1 LLEILTIILQSP
13 EDFRGGSIWNVI
25 TAINGGLQAVGLAL
39 LVLFFAMSIFKT
51 ASNVSELK
59 RPESAVKMF
68 IRFAISKMAI
78 SHGMELLVSI
88 FTISQSVLGT
98 IARSLN
104 DLSDMQAALPAEV
117 ATSITEAG
125 FFESIPLWMI
135 TLLGSIFIIVL
146 TFMMLLVIYGRFFRL
161 YMMTAIAPIPLSTF
175 AGEGTSHFGKSF
187 LKSYIGVCLESVIVM
202 VACIIFAAYSSATPE
217 PPHPGYTSAAI
228 MTWDYII
235 ELIFSLLVLLGT
247 IKISERLTKE
257 LLGL

>member
-1 LLEILTIILQSP
+1 MEILTIILQSP
-13 EDFRGGSIWNVI
+13 EDFRGGTIWNVI
-25 TAINGGLQAVGLAL
+25 ASINGGLQAVGLAL

-78 SHGMELLVSI
+78 SHGMELLIGIWTITQSI
-88 FTISQSVLGT
+88 LASVV
-98 IARSLN
+98 RSLS
-104 DLSDMQAALPAEV
+104 DLSNMQAALPAEV
-117 ATSITEAG
+117 AQSITDAG

-146 TFMMLLVIYGRFFRL
+146 SFMMLLVIYGRFFRL

-187 LKSYIGVCLESVIVM
+187 LKSYVGVCMESVIVM

-217 PPHPGYTSAAI
+217 PPYPGYTSAAI
-228 MTWDYII
+228 MVWDYVL